1 MRPYQDK
8 NSWGGSYFLTFIDD
22 HSRKTWLFTLKRK
35 SGVLRMFKKFN
46 ASVECG
52 IGKKLKCI
60 HTNNGGDYL
69 RKLEANC
76 REN

>member
-1 MRPYQDK
+1 
-8 NSWGGSYFLTFIDD
+8 
-22 HSRKTWLFTLKRK
+22 
-35 SGVLRMFKKFN
+35 MFKKFN